1 MLKKFASD
9 ALGFSDIGKV
19 IDPSDYDKTEA
30 DDYVLYEK
38 GEKIYFL
45 IKTRADEYC
54 FTNLA
59 LIHVDGD
66 SAVSKKRTLKR
77 YDYKWNPIRNVALET
92 AGTIDLDVEIKFTIG
107 ETVFDIDI
115 NKNQAEKIKDL
126 YKTLV
131 EMERIM
137 KDHHKYQKY
146 AEDSLDYAMKSVSSS
161 GFGQT
166 SPADSFKS
174 IAEFTNN
181 WFKEIS
187 EKYNYEDY
195 GSVFEL
201 FIKN

>member
-9 ALGFSDIGKV
+9 ALGLSDIGKV